1 MNFNNVLFLVLP
13 DEALSF
19 GGGVYVI
26 NGIIGFPVI
35 KEMKEIHLT
44 ENELFVP
51 MNSKSKSVMNLS
63 FDGFTPLVETVLNS
77 DTLVFVFDTG
87 AKMTMIN
94 HPYYEMKKEEI
105 DNNYKQEDIKI
116 GGAGGEII
124 VKGFKL
130 DNVIFKVSS
139 SIRELDGVSLL
150 SVNVKKS
157 EEHTF
162 GNLGSDFTGSF
173 RVMIIDFANMSLEFA
188 D

>member
-1 MNFNNVLFLVLP
+1 
-13 DEALSF
+13 
-19 GGGVYVI
+19 
-26 NGIIGFPVI
+26 
-35 KEMKEIHLT
+35 
-44 ENELFVP
+44 
-51 MNSKSKSVMNLS
+51 MNLS

-105 DNNYKQEDIKI
+105 DKNYKQEDIKI

-139 SIRELDGVSLL
+139 SIRELDGVFLQICPW
-150 SVNVKKS
+150 
-157 EEHTF
+157 
-162 GNLGSDFTGSF
+162 NLQ
-173 RVMIIDFANMSLEFA
+173 IDCR
-188 D
+188 